1 MLRNAKHP
9 SLTILGYVSDQ
20 SRGQFCL
27 SNIQSTDSLFDP
39 FTYLCSQKGPI
50 LIDNQNLSR
59 ERGLLSS
66 HEIKESKAP
75 GFREPV
81 VALVSKECLVYFVV
95 IKYSQFSFFFIPD
108 YIT

>member
-1 MLRNAKHP
+1 M
-9 SLTILGYVSDQ
+9 GYVSDQ

-27 SNIQSTDSLFDP
+27 SNIQSTDSLFGP
-39 FTYLCSQKGPI
+39 FTYLWSQKGPI

-75 GFREPV
+75 GFRAPV
-81 VALVSKECLVYFVV
+81 VAPVSKECFAYFVV
-95 IKYSQFSFFFIPD
+95 IKYS
-108 YIT
+108 